1 MLQTS
6 HKTVCRNVYS
16 QLSIDNVKIE
26 FNYNIFVMLKM
37 KMSRMPM
44 ITSRRCKYFQWRPTP
59 LVLRQYGRYLNN
71 HFCHPNP
78 RHICAF
84 ENNKP
89 PRSRGKVRVCSSFV
103 FKNLGDCSDTSLPAL
118 NFWIFFSFM
127 VCLVIFTGAVVKM
140 IFTVRSCKQLKF
152 WIFFL
157 LRFFQFIPDVCHFLR
172 NHNLRQRNFT
182 FFIYGLVS
190 CIDEGSCEDDVKR
203 GRFCKQLEFLI
214 FFFQLQ

>member
-1 MLQTS
+1 
-6 HKTVCRNVYS
+6 
-16 QLSIDNVKIE
+16 
-26 FNYNIFVMLKM
+26 
-37 KMSRMPM
+37 M
-44 ITSRRCKYFQWRPTP
+44 ITFQ
-59 LVLRQYGRYLNN
+59 VLQIFSMETNTICIEAIWEVPKN
-71 HFCHPNP
+71 HFCHPDP
-78 RHICAF
+78 RYICAF

-103 FKNLGDCSDTSLPAL
+103 FKNLGDCSDTSFPAL

-157 LRFFQFIPDVCHFLR
+157 LWFFQFIPDVCHFLR

-182 FFIYGLVS
+182 FFSFMVWSVVLMKAV
-190 CIDEGSCEDDVKR
+190 VKMM
-203 GRFCKQLEFLI
+203 
-214 FFFQLQ
+214 